1 MSNIS
6 ECISFSLNS
15 IVLMPGK
22 KAEIKATVP
31 ITNIKEG
38 EMVGNVPEDDKAR
51 NSQPSDQLIVN
62 FFVTTF
68 VHI

>member
-6 ECISFSLNS
+6 QCISFFLNS
-15 IVLMPGK
+15 IILMPGK
-22 KAEIKATVP
+22 KAEVIGTVP
-31 ITNIKEG
+31 ITDIKEG
-38 EMVGNVPEDDKAR
+38 EMVGNVPEDDKTR
-51 NSQPSDQLIVN
+51 NGQPSDQLIVN

>member
-6 ECISFSLNS
+6 ESISFSLNS

-22 KAEIKATVP
+22 KGEVKATVP

-38 EMVGNVPEDDKAR
+38 EMVGNVPEDDKTR
-51 NSQPSDQLIVN
+51 NGQPSDQLTVN

-68 VHI
+68 VHT